1 MRSDT
6 LPNTPRR
13 RPTARVLAAL
23 TAVLLQVG
31 ALAAQSAEPPVPVAP
46 ASDAVRAAASAP
58 AAAPSAPVVL
68 RQPEHAVPVYRTHI
82 PPATTLEYDIRR
94 GSIAG
99 TGELSWRP
107 DGGRYEARLQAS
119 VIGYTLLTQISEG
132 GFDKAGLAPLRFTDQ
147 RPRKAARAANFQR
160 DVGKITF
167 SGPRDEFALP
177 AGSQDRLSWLI
188 QLPAVLSAE
197 PKRAGVGGEVVL
209 YVAGARGDVDL
220 WTLRSIGAEIVD
232 TAAGAVRT
240 VKFMRTSR
248 GPKDTQ
254 AEVWLDPTRHYLPV
268 RARMTQGGDEADA
281 FELVLRE
288 LKIGP

>member
-13 RPTARVLAAL
+13 RPTARVLVAL
-23 TAVLLQVG
+23 TASLLQVG
-31 ALAAQSAEPPVPVAP
+31 PLRAQAAEPAVPVAS

-119 VIGYTLLTQISEG
+119 VIGYTPHI
-132 GFDKAGLAPLRFTDQ
+132 
-147 RPRKAARAANFQR
+147 
-160 DVGKITF
+160 
-167 SGPRDEFALP
+167 
-177 AGSQDRLSWLI
+177 
-188 QLPAVLSAE
+188 
-197 PKRAGVGGEVVL
+197 
-209 YVAGARGDVDL
+209 
-220 WTLRSIGAEIVD
+220 
-232 TAAGAVRT
+232 RT
-240 VKFMRTSR
+240 RQVQVQQCVS
-248 GPKDTQ
+248 
-254 AEVWLDPTRHYLPV
+254 Y
-268 RARMTQGGDEADA
+268 
-281 FELVLRE
+281 
-288 LKIGP
+288 